1 MFYQELMQFFN
12 KLDFNKEEKSIRLKM
27 IKKLYGSG
35 ILETLNYFLIK
46 RIMIESNFHRMYFLF
61 ISSFFLNLYG
71 FLDSVIKTC
80 FEIFK
85 IFFKR
90 RKDYASTNEIII
102 FESIGNWIGKIY
114 NMGHT
119 ILNKKYFSLKNFST
133 IGLCNGTF
141 YFQSCFFIQ
150 VCAPFYFSYHRL
162 WRSRR
167 QTPVAHLLRRLP
179 PKREPAWF
187 HKQGAP

>member
-133 IGLCNGTF
+133 IGLYNGTF
-141 YFQSCFFIQ
+141 YFQSCFLIFLVKIYSKVKNKIDFIE
-150 VCAPFYFSYHRL
+150 YESY
-162 WRSRR
+162 
-167 QTPVAHLLRRLP
+167 TKKFPMIY
-179 PKREPAWF
+179 
-187 HKQGAP
+187 